1 MSQKDKTKEESSD
14 AAAAAAADSDDS
26 SDYSSEEDEDLVLE
40 GVLVRNPDAS
50 DSSSEESDEDDS
62 DDEDEEEE
70 EEEEPMKPP
79 AKKQKQGA
87 KQSTT
92 KPEAKSK
99 HQTKTKQKN
108 NTKKKK
114 KKKKDKNN
122 GGPEMV
128 NMEFTFCDMN
138 EKFFHGIK
146 NLLGSS
152 SPAYLPTAS
161 ALSDLMIENV
171 AVGTVISTEYDYK
184 PGQKKDPDYEGVVY
198 GFASVLN
205 VTTHGDNSAVR
216 ALKKLCLSH
225 CPRDRKAELETVL
238 SGTTKRP
245 AGFYFQSRMVNLPL
259 EIVEILHQQ
268 LVLDMDWAVEHAG
281 GTADQRKALDFGVFV
296 RIAPTYREKGGS
308 GRGGAT
314 QHQQSCFKYFD
325 DELLANHAEFTYEIE
340 LPKTFG
346 MEETPYCTVIV
357 LTKPGHR
364 EAVKQLKLMVSGGT

>member
-1 MSQKDKTKEESSD
+1 MSQKEKSKESN
-14 AAAAAAADSDDS
+14 AAAAAATADSDSDDS
-26 SDYSSEEDEDLVLE
+26 SSSYSDEEDEDLVLE
-40 GVLVRNPDAS
+40 GVLQR
-50 DSSSEESDEDDS
+50 
-62 DDEDEEEE
+62 
-70 EEEEPMKPP
+70 
-79 AKKQKQGA
+79 
-87 KQSTT
+87 T
-92 KPEAKSK
+92 
-99 HQTKTKQKN
+99 
-108 NTKKKK
+108 TKKKNK
-114 KKKKDKNN
+114 KTKKEKND
-122 GGPEMV
+122 GPEMV
-128 NMEFTFCDMN
+128 NMEFTFCDMD

-184 PGQKKDPDYEGVVY
+184 PGQEKDPDYEGVVY

-205 VTTHGDNSAVR
+205 VTTHKDSEAIR

-225 CPRDRKAELETVL
+225 CPADRKSELKTVL

-268 LVLDMDWAVEHAG
+268 LIMDMDWAVEHAG
-281 GTADQRKALDFGVFV
+281 GTTEQRKALDFGVFV

-308 GRGGAT
+308 TT
-314 QHQQSCFKYFD
+314 QSYFKYFD
-325 DELLANHAEFTYEIE
+325 DELLANHAEYTYEIE

-364 EAVKQLKLMVSGGT
+364 EAVKELKRMVSGGGT